1 MKWQSYD
8 DIHKHS
14 SLFLMLSQ
22 VNSTESS
29 LKSLLKKTWDN
40 KTASATKDKK

>member
-1 MKWQSYD
+1 
-8 DIHKHS
+8 
-14 SLFLMLSQ
+14 MLPQ

-40 KTASATKDKK
+40 KTASATKDKKITIQTVELAYKIRNLKN